1 MSARAGGGGQAAS
14 KPRPAMPCPSRKPN
28 SVSSSTDPLIH
39 VAEVLE
45 AWEATDITDGS
56 EAMVVAVVLADG
68 SGANLAMWR
77 LVAARLWGA
86 LDGRD
91 PSRLDPPPNWRN

>member
-1 MSARAGGGGQAAS
+1 M
-14 KPRPAMPCPSRKPN
+14 
-28 SVSSSTDPLIH
+28 SSSTDPLIR
-39 VAEVLE
+39 VADILE
-45 AWEATDITDGS
+45 AWEATDLTDGS

-68 SGANLAMWR
+68 SGANLAMSR

-91 PSRLDPPPNWRN
+91 FTLLDPPPTTWS